1 MKKTILMMS
10 LVLVSQIAFAGGYTR
25 HVVATCN
32 EIIDGNIGDIAEKT
46 ITAIKDIEVVSY
58 TSDGPDSNVT
68 IETKDYLSGFNL
80 DCAKRPTGLRSTSDC
95 RSSDDAIM
103 IRHTKK
109 SLFSEAITQANYDM
123 YSKQLHFKKTE
134 SSLSQTVLVDVVLQ
148 CE

>member
-1 MKKTILMMS
+1 MKKSILMMS
-10 LVLVSQIAFAGGYTR
+10 LLLVSQVTFAGYTR
-25 HVVATCN
+25 TVVATCN
-32 EIIDGNIGDIAEKT
+32 EIIDGNIGDVAEKK

-58 TSDGPDSNVT
+58 TSNGPDSNVT
-68 IETKDYLSGFNL
+68 IETQDYLSGFNL

-95 RSSDDAIM
+95 RSGDDVIM

-109 SLFSEAITQANYDM
+109 SLFTEAITQAHYDM

-148 CE
+148 CK